1 MDLSDLVYEAVKN
14 SFEAGAS
21 KVEVEVDSSDGLIH
35 FSIDDD
41 GDGKFPDD
49 PFSLNVSTKGEN
61 RGKGLFFIRESSID
75 ASISRSGGKTHLRF
89 FLKGSAE
96 DFKPEDFLAPALNM
110 GLDVVLVLKKN
121 GKETVRFDEGTWK
134 GLDFSK
140 GSDLSLLRR
149 LVIKRSKEWLN

>member
-1 MDLSDLVYEAVKN
+1 MVYEAVKN

-49 PFSLNVSTKGEN
+49 PFSLDVSTKGEN

-75 ASISRSGGKTHLRF
+75 AAI
-89 FLKGSAE
+89 
-96 DFKPEDFLAPALNM
+96 
-110 GLDVVLVLKKN
+110 
-121 GKETVRFDEGTWK
+121 
-134 GLDFSK
+134 
-140 GSDLSLLRR
+140 
-149 LVIKRSKEWLN
+149 

>member
-49 PFSLNVSTKGEN
+49 PFSLDVST
-61 RGKGLFFIRESSID
+61 
-75 ASISRSGGKTHLRF
+75 
-89 FLKGSAE
+89 
-96 DFKPEDFLAPALNM
+96 
-110 GLDVVLVLKKN
+110 
-121 GKETVRFDEGTWK
+121 
-134 GLDFSK
+134 
-140 GSDLSLLRR
+140 
-149 LVIKRSKEWLN
+149 